1 MVYQS
6 NERSPNQQIIVVRLS
21 TTMKILAELPGVALE
36 KRHPLLT
43 PCTTQSNNDRTILKA
58 LTPCTTQSNNDRT
71 ILKALT
77 PCTTQSNNDRTMLMA
92 QTTSWSKLIINVM
105 LQNSCTAA
113 GFTKRLYRTKELLWT
128 VDVDNVTRNNRSKY
142 A

>member
-21 TTMKILAELPGVALE
+21 TTMKILAEFPGVALE

-43 PCTTQSNNDRTILKA
+43 PCTTQSNNDRT
-58 LTPCTTQSNNDRT
+58 
-71 ILKALT
+71 
-77 PCTTQSNNDRTMLMA
+77 MLMA
-92 QTTSWSKLIINVM
+92 LKTSWPKLIINVM

-113 GFTKRLYRTKELLWT
+113 GFTKRLYRTKELLWP